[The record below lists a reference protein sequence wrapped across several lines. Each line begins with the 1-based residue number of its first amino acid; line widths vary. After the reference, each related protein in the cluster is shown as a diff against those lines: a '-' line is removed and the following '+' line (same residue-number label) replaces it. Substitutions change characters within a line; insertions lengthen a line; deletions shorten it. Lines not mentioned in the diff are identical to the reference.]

1 MPTSPK
7 VDFTVT
13 NNNVAS
19 ITPNNGIGFVLARTT
34 KGPFFDASK
43 IIKSPAQFAEVF
55 GSEVVPD
62 GSLSNISRALSMGGQ
77 LRICRIGHLNTLIKR
92 LAMRSYTF
100 ASISVSPVGGT
111 PVCGRFP

>member
-7 VDFTVT
+7 VDFTVI

-43 IIKSPAQFAEVF
+43 IIKSHPQNTEV
-55 GSEVVPD
+55 
-62 GSLSNISRALSMGGQ
+62 L
-77 LRICRIGHLNTLIKR
+77 
-92 LAMRSYTF
+92 
-100 ASISVSPVGGT
+100 GT
-111 PVCGRFP
+111 E

>member
-7 VDFTVT
+7 VDFTVI

-43 IIKSPAQFAEVF
+43 IIKSPAQFAEV
-55 GSEVVPD
+55 
-62 GSLSNISRALSMGGQ
+62 
-77 LRICRIGHLNTLIKR
+77 
-92 LAMRSYTF
+92 
-100 ASISVSPVGGT
+100 
-111 PVCGRFP
+111 

>member
-7 VDFTVT
+7 VDFTVI

-62 GSLSNISRALSMGGQ
+62 GSISNISRALSMGGQ
-77 LRICRIGHLNTLIKR
+77 LRICRIGHLNSGKVDAVKGTV
-92 LAMRSYTF
+92 LAGKVSGNAY
-100 ASISVSPVGGT
+100 ISDTGET
-111 PVCGRFP
+111 